1 MKNYFPFG
9 DKLLSML
16 KTLTFFAL
24 GDPVVKYILF
34 FSLSLGQLLSFYIV
48 SLLWAGDIIM
58 RENLFSIR
66 QLWEGYP
73 HSQMTFMFKFFF
85 IVQLAYWLHIFPE
98 LYFQKVSEALFSF
111 CVRL

>member
-1 MKNYFPFG
+1 MY
-9 DKLLSML
+9 
-16 KTLTFFAL
+16 
-24 GDPVVKYILF
+24 F

-98 LYFQKVSEALFSF
+98 LYFQKVSDSYVTIMCRNDELRSTMS
-111 CVRL
+111 

>member
-1 MKNYFPFG
+1 M
-9 DKLLSML
+9 
-16 KTLTFFAL
+16 
-24 GDPVVKYILF
+24 VKHTKF
-34 FSLSLGQLLSFYIV
+34 NESGQLLSFYIV

-66 QLWEGYP
+66 QLLEGYP

-98 LYFQKVSEALFSF
+98 LYFQKIKREDMGPRIQYASLYIAIIGAAYLLNFT
-111 CVRL
+111 R

>member
-1 MKNYFPFG
+1 
-9 DKLLSML
+9 
-16 KTLTFFAL
+16 
-24 GDPVVKYILF
+24 
-34 FSLSLGQLLSFYIV
+34 
-48 SLLWAGDIIM
+48 M

-98 LYFQKVSEALFSF
+98 LYFQKVSDSYVTIMCRNDELRSTMS
-111 CVRL
+111 